1 MKFLDLNIQ
10 YNLIKEEVDRAVQKV
25 LDSSQFI
32 DGEETKKFERNI
44 AKLCGTKYAV
54 SVDSGTDALFLSL
67 KALGVKNGDE
77 VITTPFSFIATVEV
91 IANLGARP
99 VLADIDPTSFNISP
113 SEIRK
118 KITEKTK
125 VILPVHLFGN
135 PAEMKEIKKI
145 AEDYKLKIVEDAAQ
159 AIGSKYDNHPIG
171 GIGDIGCFSFYPT
184 KNLGAYGDGGM
195 VVTNDKKIA
204 EKIRLLRNHGSSPR
218 KKYLNLSL
226 GTNSRLDE
234 IQAAILRVKMNHL
247 SDWNNKRA
255 EIASYYNKML
265 RGVEKPQILKNRDH
279 VFHQYTIRLKRR
291 DDLKK
296 YLEKKGIPT
305 RIYYPIP
312 LHLQP
317 ALSYLNYKKGG
328 FPEAEKASEEVLS
341 LPIYPEILESDLNK
355 IVNETNNF
363 FDLK

>member
-10 YNLIKEEVDRAVQKV
+10 YNLIKEEINQAIERVFQ
-25 LDSSQFI
+25 SSQFI
-32 DGEETKKFERNI
+32 DGEETKNLEENV
-44 AKLCGTKYAV
+44 AKLCEVRHAI

-67 KALGVKNGDE
+67 KALGIKKDDE
-77 VITTPFSFIATVEV
+77 VITTPFSFIATAEV
-91 IANLGARP
+91 IANLGAKP
-99 VLADIDPTSFNISP
+99 VFVDIDPLSFNISP

-118 KITEKTK
+118 KITNKTK
-125 VILPVHLFGN
+125 AIIPVHLFGN

-145 AEDYKLKIVEDAAQ
+145 AKDYNLKIIEDAAQ
-159 AIGSKYDNHPIG
+159 AFGSKYDDRPVG

-184 KNLGAYGDGGM
+184 KNLAAYGDGGM
-195 VVTNDKKIA
+195 VVTNNKKIA
-204 EKIRLLRNHGSSPR
+204 EKIKLLRNHGSSPE

-226 GTNSRLDE
+226 GMNSRLDE
-234 IQAAILRVKMNHL
+234 IQAAILRVKMNYL

-265 RGVEKPQILKNRDH
+265 RDVEKPQILKDRNH
-279 VFHQYTIRLKRR
+279 VFHQYTIRTRKRN
-291 DDLKK
+291 DLKK
-296 YLEKKGIPT
+296 YLEIRGVPT
-305 RIYYPIP
+305 RIYYPLP

-317 ALSYLNYKKGG
+317 ALNYLNYRKGD

-341 LPIYPEILESDLNK
+341 LPVYPEISEEDLNK
-355 IVNETNNF
+355 IVDEINNF